1 MCIRDRAKGASD
13 GLKLALN
20 IAAMLLA
27 FLAVVYMLN
36 YFLEFFGDITSINE
50 WIKASSN
57 GQFNKLSMEFLLGQ
71 VFRVFAFMIG
81 IDWNE
86 TVLVGSLLGQK
97 FVLNEFIAYV
107 NLAEMKTAGLLS
119 EKSILISTYALCG
132 FANFSSIAIQIG
144 GIGSMAQSRQKDI
157 SKLGLRALLAATLAT
172 LLTGNIAGF
181 IIA

>member
-1 MCIRDRAKGASD
+1 
-13 GLKLALN
+13 
-20 IAAMLLA
+20 
-27 FLAVVYMLN
+27 MLN

-132 FANFSSIAIQIG
+132 FANFSSIGIQIG
-144 GIGSMAQSRQKDI
+144 GIGSLAPNQRKNLANFGI
-157 SKLGLRALLAATLAT
+157 KALIGGALAS
-172 LLTGNIAGF
+172 LLSASIAGML
-181 IIA
+181 IG